1 MKVTLDFIHQL
12 ERMQIEMRLRDLSG
26 AARSLEPIIEFLRH
40 EYDLSV
46 IKFENAYANRV
57 GYTTQKGE

>member
-12 ERMQIEMRLRDLSG
+12 ERMQTEMRLRDLSG
-26 AARSLEPIIEFLRH
+26 AARSLESTIEFLRH

-57 GYTTQKGE
+57 G